1 MKRGLFLL
9 AAAALGLSLSGCSTF
24 NYNGYQSDI
33 AAVQPTDLAQNAP
46 ATALIYFSTHST
58 REAGLSVHR
67 LLLGTHLD
75 GRLLAGA
82 SDVTPVR
89 GFQALRVPAG
99 THSLQWCWLSK
110 NAMGPGGERCG
121 FKADNVAFKAGQRYL
136 VSWSNAKAFEGQV
149 TFVTIHSQIENLDT
163 HEVIYHAQGNGQ

>member
-1 MKRGLFLL
+1 MKRGLYLL
-9 AAAALGLSLSGCSTF
+9 AATALGITLAGCSTF
-24 NYNGYQSDI
+24 NYNGYQADI
-33 AAVQPTDLAQNAP
+33 AAVQPIDLAQNAP
-46 ATALIYFSTHST
+46 ATALIYFSTSSA

-67 LLLGTHLD
+67 LLLATHLD

-82 SDVTPVR
+82 SDVAPVR
-89 GFQALRVPAG
+89 GFQALKVPAG

-110 NAMGPGGERCG
+110 NAVGPGGERCG

-149 TFVTIHSQIENLDT
+149 TFVKIHSQIENLDS
-163 HEVIYHAQGNGQ
+163 HEVIYQSQGDGN